1 MLDTIYNYVYTDSM
15 EMRIRDIPEEL
26 HIQFKI
32 MCAEK
37 RISMN
42 KLMIQLMR
50 EAVEKH
56 RKEKL

>member
-1 MLDTIYNYVYTDSM
+1 M
-15 EMRIRDIPEEL
+15 EMRIRDIPDEL
-26 HIQFKI
+26 HVQFKV

-42 KLMIQLMR
+42 KLIIQLIR

>member
-1 MLDTIYNYVYTDSM
+1 M

-26 HIQFKI
+26 QHQFKV

-42 KLMIQLMR
+42 KLVIQLIK
-50 EAVEKH
+50 EAVKKY
-56 RKEKL
+56 RKEKK